1 MPILHAERA
10 GLLGLIELKNKRS
23 PSQKKPD
30 LMHTLS
36 YTLSA
41 LAFSC
46 WGVWR
51 RGGALVSLMVSPSA
65 VYRLTVTKPGDPDFG
80 LKLKVEKT
88 ENTTTMEWVP
98 SEYSNDFIRD
108 CRNVSSS
115 ELEPRLFDK
124 DGPIQVVNPVDWTS
138 INLKGVSPL
147 PRSPN
152 LGFLFATTGEVVNRL
167 KEFEVIS
174 NAVPTLEPGMPII
187 LKCLSS
193 VLDIHY
199 DQSAAAVKHLLA
211 ELKLMTEQQLRRE
224 SELVIARLRRLLS
237 GEGEA
242 GDEPG
247 QEVPAA
253 APSEPGQPE
262 PAASDPVPVE
272 PVPAPQ
278 EVGIKHPYLGV
289 LGVMRKHPILV
300 MRDMGDSLHG
310 LLHGAGGA
318 FAARWRDSR
327 ALRAAFFEDVGL
339 TALNL
344 VAKCRLCHNDIRPPN
359 IAFRDGRFCLL
370 DFDMA
375 HTSVQYQENTAF
387 SPRMVAAVRWRNP
400 PAELMAYS
408 VAQIAVN
415 VFVLDSAGGSGAGEA
430 PAAASCIWSAERDGS
445 AVDAAFE
452 RWAVAKGAG
461 VRGFVS
467 AVREACAPPRP
478 GRALAF
484 RPPTD
489 HRGYF
494 ARVLRDMLA

>member
-1 MPILHAERA
+1 MVTPTAIYRFSLT
-10 GLLGLIELKNKRS
+10 
-23 PSQKKPD
+23 KPD
-30 LMHTLS
+30 EE
-36 YTLSA
+36 A
-41 LAFSC
+41 
-46 WGVWR
+46 
-51 RGGALVSLMVSPSA
+51 
-65 VYRLTVTKPGDPDFG
+65 FG
-80 LKLKVEKT
+80 LHMKVEKT
-88 ENTTTMEWVP
+88 ADNTMMEWVLH
-98 SEYSNDFIRD
+98 EYISDFIRD
-108 CRNVSSS
+108 YDLVARN
-115 ELEPRLFDK
+115 ELESKLFQESMEPE
-124 DGPIQVVNPVDWTS
+124 PIAPVNPVDWTS
-138 INLKGVSPL
+138 INLKTLTPL
-147 PRSPN
+147 ARVPN
-152 LGFLFATTGEVVNRL
+152 LGFLFSATGADVNNMKNSSRM
-167 KEFEVIS
+167 EQI
-174 NAVPTLEPGMPII
+174 PTLQPSMPVII
-187 LKCLSS
+187 KCLSA
-193 VLDIHY
+193 VLDIRY
-199 DQSAAAVKHLLA
+199 
-211 ELKLMTEQQLRRE
+211 RE
-224 SELVIARLRRLLS
+224 SVSAIVDVLAKQARLEEKKKRLEERKKAEGEIARLRLLLR
-237 GEGEA
+237 GTA
-242 GDEPG
+242 GAPG
-247 QEVPAA
+247 QMPAE
-253 APSEPGQPE
+253 PVIPDSEPE
-262 PAASDPVPVE
+262 SEAVKDIE
-272 PVPAPQ
+272 

-289 LGVMRKHPILV
+289 GTANRHPLVV
-300 MRDMGDSLHG
+300 MRDVGTTLHDLVHGSGGD
-310 LLHGAGGA
+310 
-318 FAARWRDSR
+318 FCARWRDSP
-327 ALRAAFFEDVGL
+327 ALRAAFLEDVGL

-344 VAKCRLCHNDIRPPN
+344 VAKCELCHNDIRPPN

-452 RWAVAKGAG
+452 RWVAAKGAG